1 MRAIRSLSI
10 AGLLVILVIAG
21 VAASVR
27 AAGPAP
33 KPRTLPARPGIAC
46 PSTGCV
52 SYDWN
57 ALPSPN
63 GGNYDNELFG
73 VAVRTSTDAWAVGR
87 QVNVIGNTIPNSTL
101 IEHWNGQVWAVVPSP
116 NLANIVQDYLQS
128 VAIVSAN
135 DVWAVGPGYGSI
147 QQCPHQDVVEHW
159 DGQAWSVIP
168 APAHSQ
174 PPPAEAGSLHLPR
187 EG

>member
-10 AGLLVILVIAG
+10 AGLLVVLAIAG

-27 AAGPAP
+27 AAGPALT
-33 KPRTLPARPGIAC
+33 PRAQPGRPGIAY

-57 ALPSPN
+57 AVPSPN
-63 GGNYDNELFG
+63 SGSVGNELFG
-73 VAVRTSTDAWAVGR
+73 VAVRTSTDAWAVGG
-87 QVNVIGNTIPNSTL
+87 QVNVVGNTSAYSTL
-101 IEHWNGQVWAVVPSP
+101 IEHWNGQVWAIVPSP
-116 NLANIVQDYLQS
+116 NLTTIVQDYLTS

-147 QQCPHQDVVEHW
+147 
-159 DGQAWSVIP
+159 
-168 APAHSQ
+168 
-174 PPPAEAGSLHLPR
+174 
-187 EG
+187 